1 MLQQVVG
8 MVSMNKWHAESV
20 KHDSPLRG
28 IENFDSQGQKDP
40 KQLYS
45 V

>member
-8 MVSMNKWHAESV
+8 MVSMNKRHTESV
-20 KHDSPLRG
+20 KHDSPPRG
-28 IENFDSQGQKDP
+28 IENFNSQGQKDP
-40 KQLYS
+40 KQLYY